1 MKKLTDVKAF
11 EILRNGNKP
20 VLIDFYADW
29 CPPCQALMP
38 TIDKLADKYEDQME
52 IVKVNVDEF
61 QGLAQEFGV
70 RSIPA
75 LFVLNNGEIDHA
87 LKGFQTEQTLEEII
101 QSYGVIA

>member
-1 MKKLTDVKAF
+1 MRLFLTPIKLKIIDYEKANRCKS
-11 EILRNGNKP
+11 IRK
-20 VLIDFYADW
+20 
-29 CPPCQALMP
+29 MP